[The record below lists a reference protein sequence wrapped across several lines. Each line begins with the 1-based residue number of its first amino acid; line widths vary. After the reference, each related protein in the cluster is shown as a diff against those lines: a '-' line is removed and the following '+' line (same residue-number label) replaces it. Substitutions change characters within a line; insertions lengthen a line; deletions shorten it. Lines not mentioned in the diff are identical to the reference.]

1 MKQKPK
7 NPPREGRV
15 DRARNARE
23 GGEKDSPRADAP
35 AERTSGAKRRE
46 ERTRSAASPARV
58 QKESP
63 RVKNKKHT
71 STARKD
77 TKRRGRVRDARHLR
91 ASPPRTPLRAY
102 APSPIRSPLPFRVA
116 GAGNR
121 RRRRKSSPASEIIT
135 GVKPLSSRPTPREA
149 PRTKPRPLRS
159 RFRPKVPWV
168 RSLPPSSRRRR
179 ASTTRPRA
187 RIVLPR

>member
-91 ASPPRTPLRAY
+91 ASPPRTALGVRVRPPLELGTARRRSAHNLVGGTRHRNCLRAGQD
-102 APSPIRSPLPFRVA
+102 V
-116 GAGNR
+116 NR
-121 RRRRKSSPASEIIT
+121 LVLRHQPGERWAR
-135 GVKPLSSRPTPREA
+135 
-149 PRTKPRPLRS
+149 RS
-159 RFRPKVPWV
+159 RK
-168 RSLPPSSRRRR
+168 RRVGW
-179 ASTTRPRA
+179 S
-187 RIVLPR
+187 